1 MRNNL
6 LFIKI
11 ADAATFDFNRRELSE
26 YAREK
31 LENCTNEKR
40 TREIILGD
48 AVRRELLA
56 EVNAQDEPLAL
67 RERGKP
73 YLPGRKDVG
82 FNISHSG
89 ELAVGVLLTVSTED
103 VGFEIGCDVEK
114 IDRNRTCGRQN
125 RIMKHAFAESE
136 RLLVESSSDPAAEF
150 YAVWTR
156 KEAYLKYTG
165 EGIAVSLASVDTI
178 RLPTSCTT
186 ETFTLRDSSGEEYV
200 FSVCMPSSCAKIE
213 KKAEFIQ

>member
-1 MRNNL
+1 M

-11 ADAATFDFNRRELSE
+11 ADAATFDFKRRELSE

-40 TREIILGD
+40 IREIILGD
-48 AVRRELLA
+48 ALRRELLV
-56 EVNAQDEPLAL
+56 EVNAQDEPLAF

-73 YLPGRKDVG
+73 YLPDRKDVG

-89 ELAVGVLLTVSTED
+89 ELAVGVLLTASTGD
-103 VGFEIGCDVEK
+103 VGCEVGCDVEK
-114 IDRNRTCGRQN
+114 IDRDRTEDSRK
-125 RIMKHAFAESE
+125 RIIKHAFAEAE
-136 RLLVESSSDPAAEF
+136 RMSVESSRDPVAEF

-165 EGIAVSLASVDTI
+165 EGLAVSLASVDTT
-178 RLPTSCTT
+178 RLPSSCAT
-186 ETFTLRDSSGEEYV
+186 ETFTLGDSVGEEYV
-200 FSVCMPSSCAKIE
+200 FSVCMPSPCAKIE
-213 KKAEFIQ
+213 KKTEFIQ